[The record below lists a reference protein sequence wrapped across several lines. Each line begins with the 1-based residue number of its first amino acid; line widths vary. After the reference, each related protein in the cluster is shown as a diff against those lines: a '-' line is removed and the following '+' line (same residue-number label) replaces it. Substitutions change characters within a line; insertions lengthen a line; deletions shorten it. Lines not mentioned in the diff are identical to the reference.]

1 MNSLWALLD
10 SIPEDSIAITVYLAG
25 SLIILAS
32 WYSIA
37 KRLPNPL
44 GGISWIVVFAVLLT
58 PTVSE
63 GSNASIAPA
72 IFGLLFGLLTK
83 DQPLVWTNLSLIL
96 FVIGIG
102 FVIGFFW
109 TKFNANKAH
118 AALNKKSSPL

>member
-1 MNSLWALLD
+1 MNGLWAVLD
-10 SIPEDSIAITVYLAG
+10 SIPEDSIAITVYLVG

-37 KRLPNPL
+37 KRLPKPF
-44 GGISWIVVFAVLLT
+44 GGVSWMIVFAVLAT

-63 GSNASIAPA
+63 GTNASVAPA

-109 TKFNANKAH
+109 SKFNANKGH
-118 AALNKKSSPL
+118 ATLNKKSSSL

>member
-1 MNSLWALLD
+1 MNSLWAVLD
-10 SIPEDSIAITVYLAG
+10 SIPEDSIAITVYLVG
-25 SLIILAS
+25 TLIILAS

-37 KRLPNPL
+37 KRLPKPI
-44 GGISWIVVFAVLLT
+44 GGISWMIVFAVLAT

-63 GSNASIAPA
+63 GTNASVAPA

-109 TKFNANKAH
+109 SKFSSNKGH
-118 AALNKKSSPL
+118 ATLNKKSSPL